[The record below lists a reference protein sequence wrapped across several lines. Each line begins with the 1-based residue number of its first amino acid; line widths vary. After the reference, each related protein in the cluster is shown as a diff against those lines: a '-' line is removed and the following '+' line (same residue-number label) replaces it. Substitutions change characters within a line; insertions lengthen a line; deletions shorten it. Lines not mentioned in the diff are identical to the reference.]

1 MINKSIIYES
11 KSKFNMISH
20 IIEVTSKNFVE
31 QVIKASE
38 NLPVIVDFWAPW
50 CSPCKQLTPII
61 EKAVN
66 AHSDKVILAKINI
79 EENQSIASQ
88 MQIQSIP
95 MVYAFFNG
103 QVVDGFQGNIPES
116 EVNKFVKKISE
127 LTGPNPEIK
136 ENLDKLEIFIENSNW
151 EEALGEA
158 NLILD
163 IDPNNLDACYGKLVS
178 LIGINKFDDAKEFM
192 STLPDEI
199 MNEKKIN
206 ELSSKLEITE
216 KSFEASKNLSDLKK
230 SLEDSPNDIQ
240 AHIDLSNALFGV
252 GEISNCYSTLINAIK
267 IDPEWNNQ
275 EARKK
280 LLSFINS
287 HDLAS
292 EEARKARRQLSSIL
306 FN

>member
-1 MINKSIIYES
+1 MTD
-11 KSKFNMISH
+11 H

-31 QVIKASE
+31 KVVKASE

-61 EKAVN
+61 ESAVN
-66 AHSDKVILAKINI
+66 SLSNKVILAKINI
-79 EENQSIASQ
+79 DENQTIAAQ

-116 EVNKFVKKISE
+116 QVIQFVNKISD
-127 LTGPNPEIK
+127 LTGPDSGVK
-136 ENLDKLEIFIENSNW
+136 ENLENLEISVSNSNW
-151 EEALGEA
+151 EQALKEA
-158 NLILD
+158 NTILD
-163 IDPNNLDACYGKLVS
+163 IDQNNIEACYGKLVS
-178 LIGINKFDDAKEFM
+178 LIELNRFDDAREFM
-192 STLPDEI
+192 SILPKEI
-199 MNEKKIN
+199 VNEKKIN
-206 ELSSKLEITE
+206 ELSLKLDITE
-216 KSFEASKNLSDLKK
+216 KSLEASKNFDDLKK
-230 SLEDSPNDIQ
+230 SLEENPNDIQ

-252 GEISNCYSTLINAIK
+252 GEISDCYSTLINAIK
-267 IDPEWNNQ
+267 LDPEWNNQ

-280 LLSFINS
+280 LLSFISS

-292 EEARKARRQLSSIL
+292 EEARKARRQLSSII

>member
-1 MINKSIIYES
+1 MTDV
-11 KSKFNMISH
+11 

-31 QVIKASE
+31 KVIKASE
-38 NLPVIVDFWAPW
+38 SLPVIVDVWAPW

-61 EKAVN
+61 ESAVN
-66 AHSDKVILAKINI
+66 SFLGKVILAKINI
-79 EENQSIASQ
+79 DENQSIAAQ

-116 EVNKFVKKISE
+116 QVIDFVKKISE
-127 LTGPNPEIK
+127 LSGPDLGVK
-136 ENLDKLEIFIENSNW
+136 ENLENLEICITNSNW
-151 EEALGEA
+151 EGALKQA
-158 NLILD
+158 NTILD
-163 IDPNNLDACYGKLVS
+163 IDQNNIDACYGKLIS
-178 LIGINKFDDAKEFM
+178 LIELNKFDDAREFM
-192 STLPDEI
+192 SILPEEI
-199 MNEKKIN
+199 LNEKKIS
-206 ELSSKLEITE
+206 EISLKLEITE
-216 KSFEASKNLSDLKK
+216 KSFEASKNFDDLKK
-230 SLEDSPNDIQ
+230 SLEENPSDIK

-252 GEISNCYSTLINAIK
+252 GKISECYSTLIKAIK
-267 IDPEWNNQ
+267 IDPEWNDQ

-280 LLSFINS
+280 LLSFISS